1 MRNEFSLLDRL
12 DNDVTNGGYSTTFNW
27 NAFLESVT
35 INVQNMLNVREGSVK
50 ALPDFGM
57 PDFNDIVAQFP
68 DAVTH
73 IRFAIQNF
81 LETYEPRLEGVSV
94 YYIPDTENPLTMKYA
109 IEATLRHGEQRSRV
123 AFDTVLTGTGQAT
136 VRL

>member
-12 DNDVTNGGYSTTFNW
+12 DNNVTRAGYSTTFNW
-27 NAFLESVT
+27 NAYLESVT
-35 INVQNMLNVREGSVK
+35 TNVQNMLNVRQGSVK
-50 ALPDFGM
+50 ALPEFGM

-73 IRFAIQNF
+73 IRFAIQQF
-81 LETYEPRLEGVSV
+81 LEQYEPRLEGVSV
-94 YYIPDTENPLTMKYA
+94 YYIPDADNPLTMKYG
-109 IEATLRHGEQRSRV
+109 IEGTLRYGELRSRV